1 MRVGALGVVELTA
14 PDRAERVNRGLRRLG
29 VGGEGRIDSALHPT
43 LDRERS
49 ASWAAEV
56 LGPLV
61 DEDPDRAPFVAEG
74 AYLRLRA
81 GARCDRRYRSELG
94 VPR

>member
-1 MRVGALGVVELTA
+1 MVKLTS
-14 PDRAERVNRGLRRLG
+14 PGRAECVNRGLRRLG
-29 VGGEGRIDSALHPT
+29 VGGEAWTDSA

-94 VPR
+94 VSR